1 MLAATVFGFFLEE
14 AIKCGRMRERTLAA
28 STAML
33 QIARAEGNNPASDKT
48 RTRAAL
54 KLNKHWKTKMSTN
67 S

>member
-1 MLAATVFGFFLEE
+1 MLAATVFGGLEE
-14 AIKCGRMRERTLAA
+14 AIKLRERTLAA

-54 KLNKHWKTKMSTN
+54 KLNKHWKAKMSTN